1 MHRNN
6 FINLN
11 FQFMKKVLLATIAFA
26 AISMSSFAQEGF
38 GWGVKAGINGADI
51 TKTDD
56 SKMKIGFTA
65 GVFVDYKFCN
75 WFGASADV
83 LYSAQGTKFKE
94 GDDKMNMNMNY
105 LNIPLLAKFYVVN
118 GLHIDLGPQFGF
130 LMSAKAKMDGEKESF
145 KDNMKSFDFS
155 VPVGVGYEFPMG
167 LKLDLRYAFGVTN
180 GMKEIEGYQSKA
192 KNSVASLTVGWRF

>member
-1 MHRNN
+1 
-6 FINLN
+6 
-11 FQFMKKVLLATIAFA
+11 MKKVLLATIAFA

-38 GWGVKAGINGADI
+38 GWGVKAGINGADL
-51 TKTDD
+51 TNADN

-83 LYSAQGTKFKE
+83 LYSAQGAKVKKNK
-94 GDDKMNMNMNY
+94 DANMNLNY

-130 LMSAKAKMDGEKESF
+130 LMSAKAKLDGDKVSMKNEC
-145 KDNMKSFDFS
+145 KSFDFS

-167 LKLDLRYAFGVTN
+167 LKIDARYAFGLTKVP
-180 GMKEIEGYQSKA
+180 KEIEEYDQNF
-192 KNSVASLTVGWRF
+192 KNSVVSLTVGWRF